1 MAAYYRFNI
10 GSGLAW
16 VNSYVVKVDKPTTD
30 YGALTD
36 MLIDYMVSKG
46 DNHILDMDEE
56 YEWDDNYENIYD
68 RDNHTWILYPDQF
81 VQGGNC
87 GNVMMHY
94 GEFQIYEIQESEI
107 TNEDEMVEAA

>member
-1 MAAYYRFNI
+1 MAAYYRFII

-16 VNSYVVKVDKPTTD
+16 CNCYVIKVDEPTTD

-36 MLIDYMVSKG
+36 MLIDYMVSKE

-56 YEWDDNYENIYD
+56 YDWDGENIVERKD
-68 RDNHTWILYPDQF
+68 RSWIHYPDEF

-87 GNVMMHY
+87 GDVMMHY
-94 GEFQIYEIQESEI
+94 GEFRIEEIQESEI
-107 TNEDEMVEAA
+107 TDNDKMVEVA